1 MAAARPSSPVDLCN
15 LALDLLNQSPITS
28 IDTPNNKSSEACA
41 RWYHLVRASL
51 LRQHPW
57 KFACKRTTLAVA
69 ADYPIPFG
77 YDNAYKLPS
86 DFIRLIAIG
95 DDITGIITN
104 DAGALCF
111 RYVYDISNVNQM
123 DSLFVDMFAISMALK
138 ISPKFTGSEA
148 RVRTLQEDLK
158 RITPASF
165 SVDGQE
171 RPPSRIRRS
180 TWIRRRKMNGSRGYG
195 TPFVTFDE
203 DVASPV
209 RYQLEDGYILT
220 GIL

>member
-1 MAAARPSSPVDLCN
+1 MAATRPSADVDICN
-15 LALDLLNQSPITS
+15 LALDLLNQEPIES
-28 IDTPNNKSSEACA
+28 IDTPSDEPSEACA

-57 KFACKRTTLAVA
+57 KFACKRTTIAAA
-69 ADYPIPFG
+69 ADYTIPFG
-77 YDNAYKLPS
+77 YDNAYLLPS

-95 DDITGIITN
+95 DDITGIITTE
-104 DAGALCF
+104 AGALCL
-111 RYVYDISNVNQM
+111 RYVYDITKVGQM
-123 DSLFVDMFAISMALK
+123 DSLFVDMFAISLALK
-138 ISPKFTGSEA
+138 IGPKFTGSEA
-148 RVRTLQEDLK
+148 RIKTLQDDLK
-158 RITPASF
+158 KITPASF

-171 RPPSRIRRS
+171 RPPTRVRRS

-209 RYQLEDGYILT
+209 RYQLENGYILT